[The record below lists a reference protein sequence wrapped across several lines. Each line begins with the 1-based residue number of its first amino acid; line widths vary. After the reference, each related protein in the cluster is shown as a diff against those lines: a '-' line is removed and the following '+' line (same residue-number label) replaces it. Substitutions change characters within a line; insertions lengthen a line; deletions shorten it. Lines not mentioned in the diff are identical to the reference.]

1 MKVKFGL
8 TLCVCAALGLGLAS
22 CNKDKESAGDKTNGQ
37 ESVVKLTVY
46 DQRPTRGTGDEEQA
60 TAAES
65 AVSGQVKV
73 KVFNSA
79 GVFEKEVTLNMS
91 GTGPYVTEDFTLS
104 AGTKYIYAFFND
116 GTRNDIVAASG
127 KTRVQFEQSVFETAF
142 DGTTSLPDIAT
153 DNSFLMGTLYGE
165 TKVVSGGGTA
175 TSPVE
180 VNMTIGRAI
189 AKVNLK
195 TVTDATGTGMPG
207 SFTTPSYRV
216 GSLAKKVFA
225 VGQYTL
231 ASDAPAGTM
240 PPVAGGKWTAFS
252 AVHNEPPVVG
262 SAYNDAAFLQ
272 YAAAWKAPDASFYV
286 TENTTVEDGNT
297 GYLYYGNTSYVQVRT
312 KYTPDATEVL
322 DPTNL
327 ANTVTLGADFW
338 TVQLKSNGARVIVGT
353 DPQDA
358 LTASTLAADVD
369 TDEPFYKYTGGLNY
383 HKFAIYDD
391 DPTLGSPVQKYL
403 VLRNTYYEYEV
414 TDILTL
420 GSWTEEVDPEE
431 PVPTNTE
438 LKLIVTIKPW
448 FKIADNLTL

>member
-22 CNKDKESAGDKTNGQ
+22 CNKDKESADAKGNGQ
-37 ESVVKLTVY
+37 ESVVKLAVY
-46 DQRPTRGTGDEEQA
+46 DQRQTRGTADEEQA
-60 TAAES
+60 TAQES

-79 GVFEKEVTLNMS
+79 GVFEKEVTLTMS

-104 AGTKYIYAFFND
+104 AGTKYIYVFFND
-116 GTRNDIVAASG
+116 GTRNDIAAASG
-127 KTRVQFEQSVFETAF
+127 KTRVQFEQSVFETTF
-142 DGTTSLPDIAT
+142 DGNAIPDIAT

-175 TSPVE
+175 ANPVE
-180 VNMTIGRAI
+180 VQMTIGRAI

-195 TVTDATGTGMPG
+195 TVTDLQSGGMLG
-207 SFTTPSYRV
+207 SFSAPSYRI

-262 SAYNDAAFLQ
+262 AVYNNAAFEQ
-272 YAAAWKAPDASFYV
+272 YAAIWKAPAAPYYV
-286 TENTTVEDGNT
+286 TENTTAEDLVT
-297 GYLYYGNTSYVQVRT
+297 GFLYYGNTSYVQVKT
-312 KYTPDATEVL
+312 KYTPDASEVL

-327 ANTVTLGADFW
+327 ANTVTLGTDFW
-338 TVQLKSNGARVIVGT
+338 TVQLKSDGARVIVGT
-353 DPQDA
+353 DPQTA
-358 LTASTLAADVD
+358 LTLGTLAPDID
-369 TDEPFYKYTGGLNY
+369 TDQPFLKYTGGLNY

-391 DPTLGSPVQKYL
+391 DNALGSPVQKYS

-431 PVPTNTE
+431 PVPTTTE

-448 FKIADNLTL
+448 FKIADDLTL